1 MLGPLAVVLPLVLA
15 GVLVASAIGKLRHPD
30 DPAGWAELGVPK
42 ALRRPWLVRIHP
54 WAELALAVALAV
66 LGGLLGILAAVVATA
81 LMAAYLW
88 LVWRTLRR
96 EVDASCACFGER
108 RPVTRVTVIRNAW
121 LTVLALG
128 TASVIGTT
136 PLVGGAV
143 AAAVTTAEPGWL
155 LGVAVAVITV
165 LVIRWPEGGA
175 DATDAAPVA
184 SAVVPAS
191 DDELDYVRTR
201 TPSVPVTLADGSLVN
216 LQQLTMVRPML
227 LLSVSATCGGC
238 EPVIEKVPEWRRLL
252 PEVDVRLLLSHAP
265 QDGTL
270 TELTAPQ
277 SLHDPHGYVS
287 GSLAEFWS
295 TPTAILFGVDGLL
308 AGGPEVGYL
317 DIVRF
322 VEDIHATLH
331 PPALDPGAP

>member
-15 GVLVASAIGKLRHPD
+15 GVLLASAVGKLRHPD

-66 LGGLLGILAAVVATA
+66 LGGLLGILAAVVAA
-81 LMAAYLW
+81 ILMAAYLW
-88 LVWRTLRR
+88 LVWRTLLR

-128 TASVIGTT
+128 TASVIGIT

-143 AAAVTTAEPGWL
+143 AAAVMTAEPGWL
-155 LGVAVAVITV
+155 LGVTVAVITV
-165 LVIRWPEGGA
+165 LVIRWPEGGT
-175 DATDAAPVA
+175 DGTDAVPAA
-184 SAVVPAS
+184 SAVVTAS

-216 LQQLTMVRPML
+216 LQQLTMLRPML

-287 GSLAEFWS
+287 GSLAEYWS
-295 TPTAILFGVDGLL
+295 TPTAVLFGVDGLL

-322 VEDIHATLH
+322 VEDIDATLH